1 MTQNEKFLQAY
12 KTLEGAVKTAGFDT
26 VLLYEQHLES
36 KNSND
41 ENLSKI
47 KFCRQCRNYLSHEAE
62 EFFEASKD
70 MIEFVSN
77 LASKLDTSKTPI
89 KKHMIKQKIT
99 EDMKLQ
105 DALVI
110 LAKRGGKTAPVF
122 DKKGELVGFLNDRL
136 VCLFLSKNNVTS
148 TTKVKVAMSTK
159 GILKMFRNIVDN
171 TTMDKIQDYLD
182 YLVKNEKGDIVGW
195 Y

>member
-12 KTLEGAVKTAGFDT
+12 KSLEGAVKTVGFDT
-26 VLLYEQHLES
+26 VLSYEQHLES

-47 KFCRQCRNYLSHEAE
+47 KFCRQCRNFISHEAD
-62 EFFEASKD
+62 EFFEASKE

-77 LASKLDTSKTPI
+77 LASKLDASKTPI
-89 KKHMIKQKIT
+89 KKHMVKQKIT
-99 EDMKLQ
+99 DDMKLQ
-105 DALVI
+105 EALTI

-159 GILKMFRNIVDN
+159 GFSKMFRNIVDN
-171 TTMDKIQDYLD
+171 TTMDKIQDCLD
-182 YLVKNEKGDIVGW
+182 YLVKNTKGDIVGW

>member
-1 MTQNEKFLQAY
+1 MTQNEKFLQSY
-12 KTLEGAVKTAGFDT
+12 KSLENAVKTIGFDT

-47 KFCRQCRNYLSHEAE
+47 KFCRQCRNYLSHEPE

-77 LASKLDTSKTPI
+77 LASKLDASKTPI
-89 KKHMIKQKIT
+89 KKHMVKQKIT
-99 EDMKLQ
+99 EDMKLVESL
-105 DALVI
+105 AI

-122 DKKGELVGFLNDRL
+122 SKKGELVGLLNDRL

-148 TTKVKVAMSTK
+148 TTKVKAAMSTK
-159 GILKMFRNIVDN
+159 GVSKMFRVVVDS
-171 TTMDKIQDYLD
+171 TPMERIQGYLD
-182 YLVKNEKGDIVGW
+182 YLVKNEKGEVVGW
-195 Y
+195 H